1 MPARSAL
8 ENSAIGAPFKPN
20 AYLVRRAVQ
29 RLRKNVA
36 AHFPFHSRPCADMP
50 ARLEPRRAIIAVA
63 PFDDD
68 ARAAPSAP
76 VPIRQLPDILINQI
90 AAGEVVE
97 RPASVVKEL
106 VENALDA
113 GALRIDIDLE
123 EGGVRLIRIRDDGA
137 GIAAAELPLAIS
149 RHATSKI
156 ASLDDLEGVA
166 TLGFRGEAL
175 PSIASVSRFVVVSR
189 RDEAEHGSSLEVEG
203 GRVGGITPKPHPR
216 GTTVEVRDLFFNVPA
231 RRKFLKAERTEL
243 GHIEEWLRQLALAR
257 PDVEL
262 RVSHNGRPSRRWKGE
277 GGGMLHGA
285 GVSHVRLNETLGEEF
300 ARHALR
306 VDHSAAGLRL
316 HGWIAQP
323 AYNRA
328 SADQQYLYV
337 NGRAVR
343 DRSIAHAVK
352 QAFAD
357 VLFHGRQPAYV
368 LFLELDPRRVDVNVH
383 PAKHEVR
390 FRDARLLHDF
400 VYRTLHEALAE
411 TRAGQ
416 SPASMEAGAATALV
430 YPDAGSPNATAGMG
444 WSQFQRGMPQAP
456 LGLQVA
462 EARAG
467 YAALYGASPSMQA
480 MASPM
485 PASDDATLPPLGYAI
500 AQLHGIYILAETA
513 EGLIVV
519 DMHAA
524 HERIGYEKLKRA
536 HDGEGLR
543 SQPLLVPAA
552 LAVSEREADTAER
565 EAAMLALLG
574 FDVTRSGLQ
583 SLTLRSVPA
592 LLAHGDV
599 EALLRDVLGDLRD
612 HGDTSFAGGRRVV
625 AARDE
630 LLSTMACHGAV
641 RANRRLSLPEMNAL
655 LRQMEATER
664 SGQCNHGRPT
674 WARFTLPEIDR
685 WFLRGR

>member
-1 MPARSAL
+1 M
-8 ENSAIGAPFKPN
+8 
-20 AYLVRRAVQ
+20 
-29 RLRKNVA
+29 
-36 AHFPFHSRPCADMP
+36 
-50 ARLEPRRAIIAVA
+50 
-63 PFDDD
+63 
-68 ARAAPSAP
+68 
-76 VPIRQLPDILINQI
+76 PIRQLPDTLINQI

-113 GALRIDIDLE
+113 GARRVDIDLE
-123 EGGVRLIRIRDDGA
+123 EGGVRLIRIRDDGQ
-137 GIAAAELPLAIS
+137 GIPPEELPLAVS

-175 PSIASVSRFVVVSR
+175 PSIASVSRFVLASR
-189 RDEAEHGSSLEVEG
+189 PRSADYGAALEIEG
-203 GRVGGITPKPHPR
+203 GRVGDVMPRPHPQ
-216 GTTVEVRDLFFNVPA
+216 GTTIEVRDLFFNVPA
-231 RRKFLKAERTEL
+231 RRKFLRAERTEL
-243 GHIEEWLRQLALAR
+243 GHIEDWLRQLALAR

-262 RVSHNGRPSRRWKGE
+262 RVSHNGKPSRRWKGE
-277 GGGMLHGA
+277 GDLL
-285 GVSHVRLNETLGEEF
+285 SDVRLHEALGEDF
-300 ARHALR
+300 TRNALH

-328 SADQQYLYV
+328 SADQQFLYV

-343 DRSIAHAVK
+343 DRSVAHAVK
-352 QAFAD
+352 QAYAD

-390 FRDARLLHDF
+390 FRDARLIHDF
-400 VYRTLHEALAE
+400 VYRTLHDALAG
-411 TRAGQ
+411 TRAGVLAGATPGAAGGELGTGAAEPYVGA
-416 SPASMEAGAATALV
+416 SSAGFPASMALGGSYGDSRPGGAGL
-430 YPDAGSPNATAGMG
+430 G
-444 WSQFQRGMPQAP
+444 WNRPQAP
-456 LGLQVA
+456 LGLPV
-462 EARAG
+462 EEVRASYG
-467 YAALYGASPSMQA
+467 ALYGAAPSMVLGSGTGPSPLP
-480 MASPM
+480 ASPE
-485 PASDDATLPPLGYAI
+485 ATLPPLGYAI

-513 EGLIVV
+513 DGLIVV

-524 HERIGYEKLKRA
+524 HERIGYEKLKAA

-543 SQPLLVPAA
+543 TQPLLVPAT
-552 LAVSEREADTAER
+552 LAVAEREADVAER
-565 EAAMLALLG
+565 ESDTLAALG
-574 FDVTRSGLQ
+574 FETTRSGPQ

-599 EALLRDVLGDLRD
+599 EALLRDVLADLRE
-612 HGDTSFAGGRRVV
+612 HGESRRVS

-630 LLSTMACHGAV
+630 LLATMACHGAV

-655 LRQMEATER
+655 LREMEITER

-674 WARFTLPEIDR
+674 WARFTLSDIDR